1 VKRIVLANLEAND
14 IRVLDPDSEYVP
26 ALGPELPFGVVVED
40 APTNEAAAFMAALEY
55 IPWGVIEGLFGQLR
69 EASYPEIRP
78 FDLDTN
84 KESVEQLASLLVRM
98 GYKDPLR
105 ELEWSDD
112 EQAWVN

>member
-1 VKRIVLANLEAND
+1 MKRIVLANLEAND
-14 IRVLDPDSEYVP
+14 IRVLDADSEYVP

-40 APTNEAAAFMAALEY
+40 VPTNEAAAFMAALEY
-55 IPWGVIEGLFGQLR
+55 IPWDVIEGLFNQLR

-84 KESVEQLASLLVRM
+84 KESIESLAALLVHM
-98 GYKDPLR
+98 GHEDPLR
-105 ELEWSDD
+105 DLEWSDN